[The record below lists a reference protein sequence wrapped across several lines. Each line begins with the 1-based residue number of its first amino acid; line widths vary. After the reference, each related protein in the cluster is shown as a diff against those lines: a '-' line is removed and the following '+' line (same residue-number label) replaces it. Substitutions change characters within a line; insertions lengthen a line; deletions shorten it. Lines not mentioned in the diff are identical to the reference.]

1 MTSTPK
7 ILSQKQNPRWQTIVI
22 ERVKCVKE
30 KQTVGP
36 FVLNVARVFIQVCAG
51 RAKFC
56 CDFLLEEKNDG
67 IECCEVN
74 KDNVMLFK
82 SLILEL
88 RKNNRLLE
96 DKVAYLEDQLTVK
109 DEEICQFKKTSY
121 NPARTVLSN
130 NTQKHENYPLS
141 IPQITSLSVGI
152 SDNQQYTSFSDK

>member
-1 MTSTPK
+1 MWLG
-7 ILSQKQNPRWQTIVI
+7 LSSKLCRSCKVLL
-22 ERVKCVKE
+22 RV
-30 KQTVGP
+30 
-36 FVLNVARVFIQVCAG
+36 
-51 RAKFC
+51 
-56 CDFLLEEKNDG
+56 LEEKNDG

-82 SLILEL
+82 SLMLEL

-96 DKVAYLEDQLTVK
+96 DKVAYLEDLLAVK
-109 DEEICQFKKTSY
+109 DKEICQFKKTFY
-121 NPARTVLSN
+121 NPVRTALTN